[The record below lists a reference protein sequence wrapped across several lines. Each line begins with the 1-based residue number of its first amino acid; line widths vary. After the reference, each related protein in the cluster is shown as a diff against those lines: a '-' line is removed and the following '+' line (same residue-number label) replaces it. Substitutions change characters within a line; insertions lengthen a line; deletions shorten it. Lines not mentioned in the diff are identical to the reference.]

1 MKRKEIEKNKI
12 IIMGFFTMILAITH
26 HYLLILFQYTRV
38 YFTEMLLF
46 GFPVSAFFVD
56 VVLWAEI
63 LFILL
68 LVILRKDDDKE
79 KD

>member
-1 MKRKEIEKNKI
+1 MKLKQIEKNKVV
-12 IIMGFFTMILAITH
+12 IMGFLTLLLAITH

-63 LFILL
+63 LFIIL
-68 LVILRKDDDKE
+68 LVILRRDDDKE